1 MKKPGSRSLTATN
14 GIDNPVDI
22 EKVFRDG
29 VLIERALRK
38 ATRRA
43 ALEHKRA
50 GVPMAIQENGHTKL
64 ISADEFLHPKKSA
77 RKKRPSRR

>member
-1 MKKPGSRSLTATN
+1 MKKPGNRSPVATN
-14 GIDNPVDI
+14 GSDTVVDI

-29 VLIERALRK
+29 VLIERALSK

-43 ALEHKRA
+43 ALEHQRA
-50 GVPMAIQENGHTKL
+50 GVPMAIQENGHAKL

-77 RKKRPSRR
+77 RKKRPAKR